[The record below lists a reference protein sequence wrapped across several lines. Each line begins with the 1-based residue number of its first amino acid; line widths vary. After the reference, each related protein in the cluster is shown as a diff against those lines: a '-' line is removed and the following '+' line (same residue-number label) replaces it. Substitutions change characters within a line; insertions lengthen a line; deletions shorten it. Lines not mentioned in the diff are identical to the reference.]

1 MATSGT
7 YSFFVTRDQ
16 IISAAMRKCMSLTGG
31 NTPNTNDLTNLS
43 FALNTILKNLVVE
56 GYELFCY
63 YTVSNTLDSTGTV
76 QTYKIGPTNGDGTFN
91 NVARP
96 LRIPQAW
103 VQQTGNNFRIPV
115 QLLSRDEF
123 QKLTP
128 NTQVGPYPVNFY
140 YDPQT
145 VPTST
150 GTTLPNVGI
159 IWTWPV
165 CNQTGNTLYVS
176 SQRPIQDIDSG
187 GSTSTQNFDLPQ
199 EWFLPLVYLLAA
211 DIAPEYSVNLSKI
224 QMLESRAQT
233 YLDKVVNFSREEASV
248 YFTIDAQMRNS

>member
-1 MATSGT
+1 M
-7 YSFFVTRDQ
+7 
-16 IISAAMRKCMSLTGG
+16 
-31 NTPNTNDLTNLS
+31 
-43 FALNTILKNLVVE
+43 
-56 GYELFCY
+56 
-63 YTVSNTLDSTGTV
+63 
-76 QTYKIGPTNGDGTFN
+76 QTYKIGPSNGDGTFN

-115 QLLSRDEF
+115 TLLSRDEF

-165 CNQTGNTLYVS
+165 CNQSGNTLYIS
-176 SQRPIQDIDSG
+176 SQRPIQDIDST

-199 EWFLPLVYLLAA
+199 EWYLPLVYLLAA
-211 DIAPEYSVNLSKI
+211 DIGFEYTVNLEKI
-224 QMLESRAQT
+224 RELRALAQMYIDE
-233 YLDKVVNFSREEASV
+233 VVNFSREEASI